1 MRPPERVARAAL
13 VALGLAALAAPSRAR
28 AGDASAERFV
38 DFLSVEANEGG
49 SSGGHLGL
57 RLGAVVY
64 HWQSEDDGLLR
75 LSRRDAG
82 DFLYE
87 YAVLESRTLHRS
99 RVAVPDATFERL
111 RDAFQRR
118 WLDESVAAD
127 GLAARR
133 ADRELIEELV
143 AARRD
148 PARSTATGSPAT
160 VSVPAAGLFSAATDD
175 VSPGETSDAVALL
188 RARILREHGG
198 DFLSARAAALRAEL
212 AARMPEWIE
221 RATVAPAP
229 GPDDEWA
236 PQDGLASEVVDR
248 VAGEMALAVLAA
260 ARAPRAEMLRAPSDA
275 SGYLGARERRALA
288 SWADRLEGDLAL
300 LAASDRPGWG
310 SALLLGMA
318 RLAALRQSIESGR
331 LVVLDAYPERPTRV
345 SGARLE
351 RYRALLPAV
360 LAEARDELAVER
372 SRFSAAT
379 DLRESNWTEVETA
392 ANRAIELERVVAGG
406 EDLRVAPS
414 PMTPH
419 RSARIGVPTPP
430 LAIATL
436 DRALASAKRREEEWH
451 REIERRFEYQLLT
464 RNCVTEVFRLM
475 DAALADAAPPS
486 GTSDPEPAHGD
497 DGRRHDSEEQPA
509 REDRGA
515 EDPPDSALVRRVGG
529 EGSEKSLP
537 FVPFLAA
544 AAVRERWQVVDERE
558 MPSLRRRVVAAA
570 EREDGVLGGL
580 REASPFTSRLAANAR
595 RDSLFLFYADDLL
608 LLRPALGAANLAAGF
623 GATAA
628 GIALA
633 PFDGGDTLVKGLRGV
648 LFSLPELGFV
658 ALRKGSYEWVPPAER
673 PTALD
678 DDDVSAGAAARPPD
692 DPKES

>member
-1 MRPPERVARAAL
+1 VAL
-13 VALGLAALAAPSRAR
+13 VALGLAAALAAPSRAR

-49 SSGGHLGL
+49 SSGGHLAL
-57 RLGAVVY
+57 RLGPAVY
-64 HWQSEDDGLLR
+64 HWQSEDDGLLHI
-75 LSRRDAG
+75 SRRNAA

-87 YAVLESRTLHRS
+87 YAVLENRTLHRS
-99 RVAVPDATFERL
+99 RVAVPAATFEHL

-127 GLAARR
+127 GLTARR

-160 VSVPAAGLFSAATDD
+160 VPVPAAGLFFAAADD
-175 VSPGETSDAVALL
+175 SSRGETSDALALL
-188 RARILREHGG
+188 RGRVLREHGAE
-198 DFLSARAAALRAEL
+198 FLSARATALRAEL

-221 RATVAPAP
+221 RATAAPPP

-236 PQDGLASEVVDR
+236 PQGGLASEIVDR
-248 VAGEMALAVLAA
+248 VAGGMALAVLAA
-260 ARAPRAEMLRAPSDA
+260 ARAPREEMLRAPSDA
-275 SGYLGARERRALA
+275 SAHLGSVERRALA

-318 RLAALRQSIESGR
+318 RLAALRQSIDSGG

-345 SGARLE
+345 SGARLK

-360 LAEARDELAVER
+360 LAEADGELAQVR
-372 SRFSAAT
+372 ARFSGAT
-379 DLRESNWTEVETA
+379 DLRESGWTEVETA

-419 RSARIGVPTPP
+419 HSARIAVPTPP

-436 DRALASAKRREEEWH
+436 DSALASARLREEEWH

-475 DAALADAAPPS
+475 DAALADAAPFS
-486 GTSDPEPAHGD
+486 GTSDPEPAHR
-497 DGRRHDSEEQPA
+497 DGRRQDSEEQPA
-509 REDRGA
+509 REERGA
-515 EDPPDSALVRRVGG
+515 EDPPAYALLRRVGG

-544 AAVRERWQVVDERE
+544 AAVRERWQVADERE
-558 MPSLRRRVVAAA
+558 IPSLRRRVVAAA
-570 EREDGVLGGL
+570 EREDGVLGSL

-623 GATAA
+623 GAAAA

-673 PTALD
+673 PTVD